1 MFSCVALTH
10 FVGVVECVLVPCL
23 QYVALS
29 DLSSGQMF
37 DMNSGYTPPDNA
49 EFNDGLAVNVN
60 ASSHVCGGVDPTSRV
75 ISLCQALDLNAGLGN
90 LLAFVFEL
98 PLVDALT
105 MPAILT
111 SFGLPFRL
119 YLLAL
124 VPSSAGVVLVCVLSL
139 LAGDQ
144 TQDGAN
150 HLIAAYA
157 PTAHTSSHPAAFFPA
172 FALVV
177 YVGRFA
183 PSASISI
190 PTVACASFVPG
201 IMLALSGGT

>member
-1 MFSCVALTH
+1 ML
-10 FVGVVECVLVPCL
+10 
-23 QYVALS
+23 
-29 DLSSGQMF
+29 
-37 DMNSGYTPPDNA
+37 DMNSGDIPPDNT

-60 ASSHVCGGVDPTSRV
+60 ASSHVRGGVDPTSRV

-119 YLLAL
+119 PFRLYLLAL
-124 VPSSAGVVLVCVLSL
+124 VPSAAGVVLVCVLSL

-190 PTVACASFVPG
+190 PSVACASFIPG
-201 IMLALSGGT
+201 IILAL